1 MISWLAFIFT
11 LGAIVMIHEWGHFIV
26 ARFVGVKVERFSFGF
41 GPVLWKK
48 QGAQTEYVLSL
59 LPLGGY
65 VKLAGE
71 TDNEKRGP
79 AKPWEYRGR
88 PIGDKAAII
97 LAGPLINYLLGFT
110 LFFTVFVLGTGTLTP
125 RVGRLMKDYPAAAA
139 GLRVGDLITAVN
151 GRPVQTWEEMTHAV
165 QNSPDG
171 VTLAVDRDGTHFD
184 KIIQPKISEQPPL
197 FGKAKRIGM
206 IGVAPSGEVVVRR
219 YSVPRAFVKAGQQ
232 VWLLTTST
240 IFALWSMAT
249 GAMPLKESFTGPIGI
264 FQITAS
270 VAQKGI
276 IPLLQLIA
284 ILSTSIGFFNLLPV
298 PVLDGGH
305 LLFLV
310 LEKWRG
316 KPVSERAQENCV
328 KVGMGLLLALLAV
341 VTYNDLVRM
350 GVFARLTQW
359 FSRG

>member
-26 ARFVGVKVERFSFGF
+26 ARLVGVKVERFSFGF
-41 GPVLWKK
+41 GPVIWKK
-48 QGAQTEYVLSL
+48 QGVQTEYVLSL

-71 TDNEKRGP
+71 TDDEKRSP
-79 AKPWEYRGR
+79 AKPWEYRSR

-110 LFFTVFVLGTGTLTP
+110 LFFTVFVLGTGSLTP
-125 RVGRLMKDYPAAAA
+125 RVGRLMQGYPAAAA
-139 GLRVGDLITAVN
+139 GLQVGDRITAVN
-151 GRPVQTWEEMTHAV
+151 GRPVQTWEEMTRAV

-171 VTLAVDRDGTHFD
+171 VSLAIDRAGARFE

-197 FGKAKRIGM
+197 FGKSKRIGM
-206 IGVAPSGEVVVRR
+206 IGVVPSGEVIIRR
-219 YSVPRAFVKAGQQ
+219 YSVGRAFVKAGQQ
-232 VWLLTTST
+232 VWLLTIST
-240 IFALWSMAT
+240 IFSLWNIAT

-270 VAQKGI
+270 VAQQGMV
-276 IPLLQLIA
+276 PLLQLIA

-305 LLFLV
+305 LLFLAV
-310 LEKWRG
+310 EKLRG
-316 KPVSERAQENCV
+316 RPVSERAQENCV
-328 KVGMGLLLALLAV
+328 KVGMGLLLALLVV
-341 VTYNDLVRM
+341 VTYNDLARM
-350 GVFARLTQW
+350 GAIGRLTHW
-359 FSRG
+359 FGRG